1 MQGLRSIPK
10 IIKEKGFVIIFIEKI
25 IPNSQISLHLFLGE
39 YNVTVI
45 GCRSMVRSMC
55 VRKKAP
61 PGWIT
66 EHAKFRRPAN
76 DYTSLLWP
84 SFSQGSQK
92 LGLCTV
98 LFFFAG
104 KRFSTWMVPNLIWAQ
119 RPTKRL
125 NCCWHIACESAVIKN
140 PVIKKVNEMIQ
151 GRI

>member
-61 PGWIT
+61 PG
-66 EHAKFRRPAN
+66 
-76 DYTSLLWP
+76 
-84 SFSQGSQK
+84 
-92 LGLCTV
+92 
-98 LFFFAG
+98 
-104 KRFSTWMVPNLIWAQ
+104 
-119 RPTKRL
+119 
-125 NCCWHIACESAVIKN
+125 
-140 PVIKKVNEMIQ
+140 
-151 GRI
+151 